1 MIVFEMYNILIY
13 SRTGRN
19 RLWED
24 MDVEHFANFQK
35 EFPAHRAVLEK
46 CIRCLQEIAD
56 RIDTIHKDCT
66 IANITASSAGAT
78 SDILSILGLTLAPF
92 SAGVSLILTATGIGL
107 GAAAAAAG
115 ISASVSEYVIDSEDL
130 KKVQALMNECKES
143 LRLVMHPD
151 EFDFS
156 PESTPSPT
164 KLVKKAVAIYSAPE
178 KFKANV
184 KALKVARA
192 NPELTALA
200 QQATAVGIG
209 ARAAMTGVEEVE
221 SSFRGTALAM
231 TKGARMLSAASA
243 GFFFLYDAYS
253 LIQGVIHLTEGAK
266 ADVAAQIRDKANKLE
281 EALQELNK
289 LYEELNEED

>member
-1 MIVFEMYNILIY
+1 
-13 SRTGRN
+13 
-19 RLWED
+19 
-24 MDVEHFANFQK
+24 MDTEHFASFQK
-35 EFPAHRAVLEK
+35 EFPVHREVLKK
-46 CIRCLQEIAD
+46 CIRSLQEIAD
-56 RIDTIHKDCT
+56 RIDITHKDCT

-78 SDILSILGLTLAPF
+78 SGILRVLGLTLAPF

-115 ISASVSEYVIDSEDL
+115 ISASVSEYIIDSEGL
-130 KKVQALMNECKES
+130 RKLQALMNECKES

-156 PESTPSPT
+156 PESTPNPA
-164 KLVKKAVAIYSAPE
+164 KLVKKAVSIYSAPE

-192 NPELTALA
+192 NPELAALA
-200 QQATAVGIG
+200 QQATAAGIG
-209 ARAAMTGVEEVE
+209 TRAAMTGVEEAE
-221 SSFRGTALAM
+221 SAFRGTALAM

-266 ADVAAQIRDKANKLE
+266 ADVAAKIRDKASKLE

-289 LYEELNEED
+289 LYEELNKED